1 MVVSGR
7 CNVTILN
14 ENTCNLSIL
23 LKISANSD
31 TTQTLTPV
39 FRHLKLRQSSEIS
52 YTGAPWTADSKNDIV
67 T

>member
-14 ENTCNLSIL
+14 ENTYNLSIL

-52 YTGAPWTADSKNDIV
+52 HTGAPWTADSKNDIV
-67 T
+67 S